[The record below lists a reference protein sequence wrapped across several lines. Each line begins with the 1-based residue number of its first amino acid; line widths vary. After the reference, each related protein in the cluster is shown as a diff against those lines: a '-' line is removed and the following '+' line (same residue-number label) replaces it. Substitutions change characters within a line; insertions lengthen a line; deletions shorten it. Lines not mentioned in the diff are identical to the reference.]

1 MSDRAD
7 TPLIGLRFP
16 RRWTSLLWVRI
27 LVSLVA
33 LIIAFE
39 VFAWARTQYLWFR
52 SVGDQSVFTTLWV
65 TRLVLALVFGA
76 LDFAWIAGM
85 MYLAY
90 RLRPRFRPADTS
102 PLLLRYRAAMDLRLR
117 LAIGLPAGFVALW
130 GAASAA
136 GEASTFLAWR
146 NQVPFGVRDPYFG
159 FDASF
164 FVFTYPWLLYL
175 VDQLIAMAVI
185 GIIAAGVV
193 HLMVGGFQGLTPRHR
208 VVQVPGPASAHLS
221 ALVALFMV
229 ALGLSALLSR
239 YGYELSSNSLFTGVS
254 YTDQHVRF
262 GAKLVVAL
270 IAFICAGLFVINA
283 WTRRW
288 AMGWISLILLLVS
301 SIILLGIYP
310 ASVQRF
316 KVRPSEPQLE
326 SPFIANHITATRAAY
341 GVSAVQTTPN
351 YAATQTVSAGQLK
364 ADAEAL
370 PSIRLMD
377 PSIIAPTFEA
387 LQQKQN
393 YYTFP
398 SVLSVDHYMIDGVS
412 TDAVVAAREI
422 NAAAIPDKTW
432 SNVHT
437 VYTHGYGVVAAYG
450 NRRNGDE
457 PAWIEGGLPPTGAL
471 DEQQS
476 RIYFGE
482 QSSNYVVVGAPP
494 GTAPVELD
502 TPALTSTGQPSLYTY
517 QGSGGVPIG
526 NWFTRLLYAVHLN
539 DLNLLLSNRVNADSR
554 ILTDREPVQ
563 RVEQVAPWL
572 VPDSNPYPTVVNGR
586 VVWVIDEYTM
596 TADYPDSQQVGW
608 QAATSD
614 SASSARSVLFDR
626 PVNYV
631 RNSVKATV
639 DAYDGTVTLYAW
651 DESDPILKTWEKAF
665 PGLVKPK
672 ASIPADLLSHLRYPQ
687 DLFTVQRSILA
698 RYHAT
703 DPVQWLQKS
712 DLWQVPDDPTK
723 SGSDVQPPYYLSV
736 RWPGESEPVFSLT
749 SGFTPSDRSNLI
761 AYLSVDADASSPG
774 YGTMRILRMADTVQV
789 PGPAQTYSAIN
800 SNESVAAKLRLFLG
814 QGSSS
819 AIYGNLL
826 TLPVGGGMLY
836 VEPVYTQT
844 TASSGSYPAL
854 RFVVVRFGE
863 HVGIG
868 DTLQQ
873 ALDQV
878 FQGNS
883 GAATGEGSGGG
894 SSGTPGGTGTTGSVA
909 AATKLLEEAKAAYA
923 AAEAALKQ
931 GDLAGYA
938 TQIQIAQQKT
948 DQAIAAL
955 NP

>member
-1 MSDRAD
+1 MSERAA
-7 TPLIGLRFP
+7 PLSRLGSGRGFRGRLWLRVLVPLVGLAIGFEALA
-16 RRWTSLLWVRI
+16 WV
-27 LVSLVA
+27 
-33 LIIAFE
+33 
-39 VFAWARTQYLWFR
+39 RTQYLWFR
-52 SVGDQSVFTTLWV
+52 SVGDQSVFTTLWT

-76 LDFAWIAGM
+76 IDFAWVAGM

-90 RLRPRFRPADTS
+90 RLRPRFRSANTS

-117 LAIGLPAGFVALW
+117 LAIGLPAAFVALW
-130 GAASAA
+130 AAGSAA
-136 GEASTFLAWR
+136 GSASTFLAWR
-146 NQVPFGVRDPYFG
+146 NQVPFGIKDPYFG
-159 FDASF
+159 FDVSF
-164 FVFTYPWLLYL
+164 FVFTYPWLSYL
-175 VDQLIAMAVI
+175 VDHLIGMAVI
-185 GIIAAGVV
+185 GLLAAGAV
-193 HLMVGGFQGLTPRHR
+193 HLMVGGFQGLTFTRQGDDRPRA
-208 VVQVPGPASAHLS
+208 ASAHMSVLM
-221 ALVALFMV
+221 AVLMI
-229 ALGLSALLSR
+229 ALGLSALLGR
-239 YGYELSSNSLFTGVS
+239 YGYELTDNSLFTGVS

-270 IAFICAGLFVINA
+270 IAFICAGLFVLNA
-283 WTRRW
+283 WTGRW
-288 AMGWISLILLLVS
+288 TLGWVSLILLIIT

-310 ASVQRF
+310 ATVQRF

-326 SPFIANHITATRAAY
+326 APFIGNHITATRAAY
-341 GVSAVQTTPN
+341 GLSGVKITPN

-377 PSIIAPTFEA
+377 PAIIAPTFEA

-398 SVLSVDHYMIDGVS
+398 PVLDVDHYMLDGVS

-422 NAAAIPDKTW
+422 NTSAVPDKTW
-432 SNVHT
+432 SNLHT
-437 VYTHGYGVVAAYG
+437 VYTHGFGVVAAYG
-450 NRRNGDE
+450 NRRTGDE
-457 PAWIEGGLPPTGAL
+457 PVWIEGGLPPTGSL
-471 DEQQS
+471 NEKQG

-482 QSSNYVVVGAPP
+482 QSSNYVVVGAPEDTP
-494 GTAPVELD
+494 PVELD
-502 TPALTSTGQPSLYTY
+502 TPALTASGQPSLYTY
-517 QGSGGVPIG
+517 TGSGGVAIG
-526 NWFTRLLYAVHLN
+526 NWFDKLLFATRLN
-539 DLNLLLSNRVNADSR
+539 DLNLLLSNRVNSASR

-563 RVEQVAPWL
+563 RVQLVAPWL
-572 VPDSNPYPTVVNGR
+572 VPDSDPYPTVVDGR
-586 VVWVIDEYTM
+586 IVWVIDGYTM
-596 TADYPDSQQVGW
+596 TATYPDSEQVGW

-614 SASSARSVLFDR
+614 SASNARSVLFDR

-631 RNSVKATV
+631 RNAVKATV
-639 DAYDGTVTLYAW
+639 DAYDGTVNLYAW
-651 DESDPILKTWEKAF
+651 DEADPILKTWEKAF

-672 ASIPADLLSHLRYPQ
+672 AAIPADLLKHLRYPQ
-687 DLFTVQRSILA
+687 DLFTVQRTILA

-712 DLWQVPDDPTK
+712 DLWQIPDDPTK
-723 SGSDVQPPYYLSV
+723 TGSDTQPPYYLSV
-736 RWPGESEPVFSLT
+736 RWPGDAQPVFSLT

-774 YGTMRILRMADTVQV
+774 YGTMRVLRMADTVQV

-800 SNESVAAKLRLFLG
+800 ANEAVAAKLRLFLG

-844 TASSGSYPAL
+844 TVSSGSYPAL

-868 DTLQQ
+868 DTLQE

-878 FQGNS
+878 FQGNA
-883 GAATGEGSGGG
+883 GASTGEGKTG
-894 SSGTPGGTGTTGSVA
+894 SPPSPPSRTATPGAEA
-909 AATKLLEEAKAAYA
+909 ARKLLVQAQQAYT
-923 AAEAALKQ
+923 AAESALKQ

-938 TQIQIAQQKT
+938 KQIGIARQKT
-948 DQAIAAL
+948 AEAIAAL